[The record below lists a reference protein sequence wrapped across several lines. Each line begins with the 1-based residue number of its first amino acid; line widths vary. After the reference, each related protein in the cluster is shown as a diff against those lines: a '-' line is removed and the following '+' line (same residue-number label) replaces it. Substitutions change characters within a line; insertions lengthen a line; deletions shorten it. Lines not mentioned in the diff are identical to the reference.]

1 VRSSS
6 QTNNAIARAI
16 VLSQDRQTIEDRYLL
31 ARAEFIQA
39 SQQKDRFGVLNDR
52 LVAYV
57 PDSIDLAH
65 YPGLQQE
72 PLLPRLVTAME
83 LGWATE

>member
-1 VRSSS
+1 MRSSS

-16 VLSQDRQTIEDRYLL
+16 ALSKDRQTIEDRYLL

-39 SQQKDRFGVLNDR
+39 AQQLQRFGVVYDR
-52 LVAYV
+52 LLSDV

-72 PLLPRLVTAME
+72 PLLPQLVTAME